1 MAFPLAGSARLAVV
15 PARPRPAAMR
25 VAMTNARILLSLP
38 CEGGA
43 DRASP
48 RWSGVWRPRAA
59 VRESA
64 GGPHVHPSIGLSP
77 GSPRT
82 ATPSAIGCKPMPR
95 NQNGEWLTHSLLVHW
110 IDTH

>member
-25 VAMTNARILLSLP
+25 VAMTNARMLLSLL

-64 GGPHVHPSIGLSP
+64 VGRMFIRRSACREDRPV
-77 GSPRT
+77 PRRQ
-82 ATPSAIGCKPMPR
+82 AP
-95 NQNGEWLTHSLLVHW
+95 LVQAYAAESERRMA
-110 IDTH
+110 DA

>member
-25 VAMTNARILLSLP
+25 VAMTNARMLLSLL

-64 GGPHVHPSIGLSP
+64 GGPHVHPSIWLVARIAP
-77 GSPRT
+77 YRD
-82 ATPSAIGCKPMPR
+82 AKRHWCKPTPR
-95 NQNGEWLTHSLLVHW
+95 NQNGEGLSHSLLVH
-110 IDTH
+110 